1 MKLIPL
7 NCRQCG
13 APLSVP
19 EEVRHVTCLHC
30 GTQLAVVREGAA
42 AYTEI
47 LEQLERRTSK
57 IEQQFVDLRLQRQL
71 DALEKDWAIE
81 QKAFLGTDSD
91 GEKFLPDKGP
101 SIASGVAA
109 AVVALVGMMFFLT
122 IDDSSGLAQFHG
134 TGFALLIGGV
144 GVVRSWLLYR
154 KRVAYDEAEERYLLR
169 RAELTEEG

>member
-47 LEQLERRTSK
+47 LQQLERRTTDVEARLDALQRQHLVNQLDQDWYEDREQYYVRTKEGRTYLPSK
-57 IEQQFVDLRLQRQL
+57 IEAVFYAGFSL
-71 DALEKDWAIE
+71 AIAILVAWLSLTIHNTTGGP
-81 QKAFLGTDSD
+81 QVVGILAATLLG
-91 GEKFLPDKGP
+91 
-101 SIASGVAA
+101 
-109 AVVALVGMMFFLT
+109 LVGLG
-122 IDDSSGLAQFHG
+122 SSMA
-134 TGFALLIGGV
+134 
-144 GVVRSWLLYR
+144 LYR
-154 KRVAYDEAEERYLLR
+154 KRIAYDEAEKHYLLR
-169 RAELTEEG
+169 RAELTGEG

>member
-47 LEQLERRTSK
+47 LEQLERRTTNVEARLDALQRQHLVNQLDQDWYEDREQYYIRTKEGRTYLPSK
-57 IEQQFVDLRLQRQL
+57 IEAVFYTGFSL
-71 DALEKDWAIE
+71 AI
-81 QKAFLGTDSD
+81 A
-91 GEKFLPDKGP
+91 
-101 SIASGVAA
+101 I
-109 AVVALVGMMFFLT
+109 LVGWLSLT
-122 IDDSSGLAQFHG
+122 IHNTTGGPQVVGILAATLLGLVGLGSSMA
-134 TGFALLIGGV
+134 
-144 GVVRSWLLYR
+144 LYR
-154 KRVAYDEAEERYLLR
+154 KRIAYDKAEKRYLIR